1 MKTRYPL
8 QIAGGEVES
17 GDWLPVVDPWDG
29 SLVAE
34 VALAGEPEM
43 GRAVAAAVEAFPAFR
58 KAGNHF
64 RIDLLH
70 KMAAGLRRR
79 RDELAAL
86 IVAEAGKPIALAK
99 GEVDRAINT
108 FSLAA
113 EEAGRIGGEVIP
125 LDIRPDAEGRIGLT
139 SRFPRGVVAA
149 VTPFNFPLNLVAHKV
164 APALAGGNT
173 LVLKP
178 APQAPLSALLL
189 GEIAGEAGLPAGVLN
204 VVPAS
209 AEVSAALVV
218 DRRVRMV
225 SFTGSADVGWG
236 IAARAGKKK
245 VLLELGGNA
254 SVIVEPDADL
264 EFAAKRIAFGSFAYS
279 GQICISVQ
287 HILVHDDIFGRFR
300 ELLLAA
306 VAELAVGDPRDPETA
321 VGPMI
326 SGGAAERVMEWIG
339 EAREGGAELLCGGRR
354 RGGIVE
360 PTLLQ
365 GTEAAMKVGCRELF
379 GPVAT
384 LDSYSSFEDA
394 LARVNATVYGLQAGI
409 FTASLRRAFEA
420 YRRIEVG
427 GVIINDFPT
436 FRVDHMPYGGVKES
450 GLGREGVRYAI
461 EEMTESRLLVL
472 NLSSST

>member
-17 GDWLPVVDPWDG
+17 GDWLPVVNPWDG

-34 VALAGEPEM
+34 VAVAGKPEM
-43 GRAVAAAVEAFPAFR
+43 ERAAAAATEAFPAYR

-70 KMAAGLRRR
+70 TIAAGLRRR
-79 RDELAAL
+79 RDEMASL
-86 IVAEAGKPIALAK
+86 IVAEAGKPITLAE

-108 FSLAA
+108 FRLAA

-125 LDIRPDAEGRIGLT
+125 LDLQPDAEGRLGLT
-139 SRFPRGVVAA
+139 SRFPRGVIAA

-164 APALAGGNT
+164 APALAAGNT

-189 GEIAGEAGLPAGVLN
+189 GEISREAGLPPGVLN
-204 VVPAS
+204 VIPAG
-209 AEVSAALVV
+209 AEVSASLVA

-254 SVIVEPDADL
+254 SAVVEPDADL

-287 HILVHDDIFGRFR
+287 HILVHADIFDRFK

-306 VAELAVGDPRDPETA
+306 VGGLAVGDPRDRSTA

-326 SGGAAERVMEWIG
+326 SGEAAERVMEWIG

-354 RGGIVE
+354 KESVVE

-365 GTEAAMKVGCRELF
+365 GTEAEMKVGCREVF

-384 LDSYSSFEDA
+384 LDAYPSFEEA
-394 LARVNATVYGLQAGI
+394 LARVDSTVYGLQAGV

-420 YRRIEVG
+420 FRQIEVG

-472 NLSSST
+472 NL